1 MKPPLR
7 AAALAVALAAAGP
20 AAWAATHTV
29 VVEDM
34 RFQPGALTVRRG
46 DRITWV
52 NRDVVP
58 HTATAAK
65 GFDSG
70 TIAPGASWS
79 FTVKKTGQ
87 LDYVCVLHPM
97 MKARLTVN

>member
-1 MKPPLR
+1 MRPRLR
-7 AAALAVALAAAGP
+7 HAALAAALLATGT

-29 VVEDM
+29 VIDAM
-34 RFQPGALTVRRG
+34 RFQPETLTVRRG

-52 NRDVVP
+52 NRDLVP

-70 TIAPGASWS
+70 TLAPGASWS
-79 FTVKKTGQ
+79 VTVQKTGTQ
-87 LDYVCVLHPM
+87 RYACALHPM
-97 MKARLTVN
+97 MKATLTVK